1 MMMMKSADDERVLM
15 NDDDEESAGDD
26 DDAADADDAD
36 DAVAKLNMC
45 GNQDILRGTTLE
57 WKSPPLVNY
66 TLKGFQVD
74 FPINLP
80 NCWKDERNH
89 E

>member
-1 MMMMKSADDERVLM
+1 MGTVDKCFFLFFKCKLFERHTKKIDTYVAADDADANVAD
-15 NDDDEESAGDD
+15 NANGGDD

-57 WKSPPLVNY
+57 WKSPPLVN
-66 TLKGFQVD
+66 
-74 FPINLP
+74 
-80 NCWKDERNH
+80 
-89 E
+89 